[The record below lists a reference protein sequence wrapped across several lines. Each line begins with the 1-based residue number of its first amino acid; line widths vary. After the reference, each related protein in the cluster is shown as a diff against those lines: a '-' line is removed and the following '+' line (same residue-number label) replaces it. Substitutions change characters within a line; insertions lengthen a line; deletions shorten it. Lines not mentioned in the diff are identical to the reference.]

1 MYRSNNSSNINE
13 SYGVWYIWH
22 CTPYNSTVL
31 FVQLMSTSQQSFHFP
46 FCHIFLRISKT
57 KTQSLSQKAVLDF
70 IYLPA
75 LHAFAHIL
83 KYFKL
88 DSNEWF
94 HLFFHWKNRQ
104 FRRSKLWQVAVNLQ
118 SPAALRGTVSL
129 HYSLSVSFHISFL
142 VNFLYQISS
151 KKLISTSVDISSN
164 SFNYQPLS
172 YRTSTKYLS
181 SASGSLL
188 RSKQPGRSMTN
199 WSTLLSCKPPK
210 HDWNWCRKS
219 FTVRYGVQ
227 KSEQYIV

>member
-1 MYRSNNSSNINE
+1 M
-13 SYGVWYIWH
+13 IW
-22 CTPYNSTVL
+22 PI
-31 FVQLMSTSQQSFHFP
+31 FP
-46 FCHIFLRISKT
+46 
-57 KTQSLSQKAVLDF
+57 LDF
-70 IYLPA
+70 
-75 LHAFAHIL
+75 
-83 KYFKL
+83 
-88 DSNEWF
+88 
-94 HLFFHWKNRQ
+94 RQ

-188 RSKQPGRSMTN
+188 RSKQPGRSLTN

-227 KSEQYIV
+227 KSEQYKCNDMLVELRCGPLAETVTTMNITFLVGDSYKPSFTTVTERGPHPR